1 MKKTFLTLV
10 SVFLILFA
18 YAQHDDHDHSGT
30 AVHVNNEAFNSIKK
44 LVGDWKGTFKWT
56 GGRSSEGTMNARYY
70 LTGNG
75 TAVVEDLI
83 NNGNIMMTSV
93 YHLDG
98 PDLRVTHYCAAGNQ
112 PRLKAGAFNDE
123 NKSVVFQFVD
133 ITNLASPGAP
143 HVSGLELRFAD
154 IDKTTIIFT
163 FTMSGTESFEQ
174 IDLTRSI

>member
-1 MKKTFLTLV
+1 MKKIFLIIT
-10 SVFLILFA
+10 SVFLSLFA
-18 YAQHDDHDHSGT
+18 HAQHDDHNHSGN
-30 AVHVNNEAFNSIKK
+30 ALPVNNEAFNLIKK

-56 GGRSSEGTMNARYY
+56 GRSSEGTTDAKYY

-83 NNGNIMMTSV
+83 NEGNVIMTSV

-133 ITNLASPGAP
+133 ITNLANPGAP
-143 HVSGLELRFAD
+143 HVSGLELRFVD
-154 IDKTTIIFT
+154 IDKITIIFT
-163 FTMSGTESFEQ
+163 FTVSGTESFEQ
-174 IDLTRSI
+174 IDLTRAK

>member
-1 MKKTFLTLV
+1 MKKI
-10 SVFLILFA
+10 FLITIAVSLSLLA

-30 AVHVNNEAFNSIKK
+30 AVSINNEGFNSIKK

-56 GGRSSEGTMNARYY
+56 GGRSSQGAMDARYY

-83 NNGNIMMTSV
+83 NDGNIVMTSV

-123 NKSVVFQFVD
+123 SKSVVFQFVD
-133 ITNLASPGAP
+133 ITNLASPGTP

-154 IDKTTIIFT
+154 IDKLAIIFT
-163 FTMSGTESFEQ
+163 FTASGMESFEQ
-174 IDLTRSI
+174 IDLTRAK

>member
-1 MKKTFLTLV
+1 MKKIMLTILTFCI
-10 SVFLILFA
+10 SFFA
-18 YAQHDDHDHSGT
+18 HAQHDDHNHSGN
-30 AVHVNNEAFNSIKK
+30 AVPVNNEAFSLIKK

-56 GGRSSEGTMNARYY
+56 GRSSEGAMNAKYY

-83 NNGNIMMTSV
+83 NEGNVIMTSV

-112 PRLKAGAFNDE
+112 PRLKAATFNDE

-143 HVSGLELRFAD
+143 HVSGLELRLAD
-154 IDKTTIIFT
+154 INKITIIFT
-163 FTMSGTESFEQ
+163 FTASGSESFEQ
-174 IDLTRSI
+174 IDLSRSK